1 MFYKAKFNT
10 PIDETILED
19 FNIDL
24 DYNSVIGKEIVLF
37 KNHEFEIERNDLGL
51 ISEIAYCNQ
60 CVLTY
65 NIEEIFI
72 ELLQNM
78 IREDDMILLFDSD
91 GLEEELTKEDL
102 LDI

>member
-24 DYNSVIGKEIVLF
+24 DYNSVIDKEIVLF
-37 KNHEFEIERNDLGL
+37 KNHEFEIERNSIGL
-51 ISEIAYCNQ
+51 ISEITYCNQ

-72 ELLQNM
+72 ELLQN
-78 IREDDMILLFDSD
+78 IISEDDIILLFDSD

-102 LDI
+102 SNM

>member
-10 PIDETILED
+10 LIDETILED

-24 DYNSVIGKEIVLF
+24 DYNSVIDKEIVLF
-37 KNHEFEIERNDLGL
+37 KNHEFEIERNSIGL
-51 ISEIAYCNQ
+51 ISEITYCNQ

-72 ELLQNM
+72 ELLQN
-78 IREDDMILLFDSD
+78 IISEDDIIT
-91 GLEEELTKEDL
+91 GIRREKYKEGK
-102 LDI
+102 II